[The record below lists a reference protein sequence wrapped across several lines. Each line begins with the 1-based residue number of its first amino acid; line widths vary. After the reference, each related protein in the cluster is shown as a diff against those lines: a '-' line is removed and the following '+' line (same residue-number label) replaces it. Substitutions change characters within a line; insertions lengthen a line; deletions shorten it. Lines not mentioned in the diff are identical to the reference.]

1 MRRRLMAAGVV
12 TLVLALLLT
21 MAPACGGRKGAVTP
35 SAAAPA
41 TETAT
46 PLAPSSVSTP
56 ASVPSFKQVSNT
68 YSNTNIVTSFAFDGN
83 HLWAGTSGGVLLVDT
98 ANQTYV
104 KYTPSNSG
112 LAGNSI
118 NAVAVDGAGKKWFGG
133 YGVSQFDGNTWV
145 KYTTAD
151 SGLADDWVTAI
162 AIDNAGNK
170 WFGTYKGVSKFDG
183 NNWTTYTTANSRLAG
198 NRIHAIAA
206 DSAGNKWF
214 GTDKGASK
222 FDGNNWT
229 NYPDVGLGT
238 NWVDAIAIDDGGNTW
253 FGGVGGASKFD
264 GRTWTTYTPT
274 NSGLADHAVNVNV
287 RAIAIDQAGN
297 KWFGTGNGV
306 SVFGPGQVPPPSPQ
320 PLDVKT
326 NP

>member
-183 NNWTTYTTANSRLAG
+183 NNWT
-198 NRIHAIAA
+198 
-206 DSAGNKWF
+206 
-214 GTDKGASK
+214 
-222 FDGNNWT
+222 

-253 FGGVGGASKFD
+253 FGGVGGATKFD